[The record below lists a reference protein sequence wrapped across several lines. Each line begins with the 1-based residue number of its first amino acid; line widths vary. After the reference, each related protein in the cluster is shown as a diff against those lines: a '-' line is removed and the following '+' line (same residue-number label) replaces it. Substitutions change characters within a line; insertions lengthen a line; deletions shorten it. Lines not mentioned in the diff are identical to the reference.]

1 MGGFC
6 ENVNINYIAGRS
18 QFVKTSCQSAI
29 SLTSE
34 RRERE
39 RDLIRVQKT
48 YIIIM
53 MMKHKSV
60 QLNKDYNNWPAG
72 DRCSDSDRNR
82 YEYLCR
88 RLFWRT
94 VHTVKRRLRLPLVL
108 LLLLLQ
114 LHAETRQ
121 AAKWLSGNVAKWPRG
136 RWLAKRRSQ
145 QQSELCA

>member
-6 ENVNINYIAGRS
+6 ENVNINYIGSRS
-18 QFVKTSCQSAI
+18 QFIKTSCQSVI
-29 SLTSE
+29 SLT
-34 RRERE
+34 RERE

-53 MMKHKSV
+53 MKHKSV
-60 QLNKDYNNWPAG
+60 QLNKDYNNWTAG
-72 DRCSDSDRNR
+72 DRYSASDRYR
-82 YEYLCR
+82 YRYLCR

-94 VHTVKRRLRLPLVL
+94 VHTVKRRLQLPL

-145 QQSELCA
+145 QQIELCA